1 MASERLNEEDQIFE
15 HIKNK
20 HNFLLSGGAGSGK
33 TYSLVAVIN
42 KILSEYP
49 KAQIAC
55 ITYTNAAAHEIENRL
70 SYKNVRIS
78 TIHDF
83 LWDIISPFQRE
94 LKETLIEGINDS
106 ESSFKNIHVD
116 LPYSNDFID
125 GITYSE
131 HLSLAKGNISHD
143 EVIILACKMFEKYTK
158 LCNIVNCKYDFIL
171 VDEYQD
177 TSPYVIEILLKSLPK
192 RNQKSIIGFFGDS
205 MQAIYD
211 DGVGDIDNYVNNGM
225 VMEVQKEQNRRNPQ
239 SVIELS
245 NKLRIDGLRQKP
257 SDDYNAPNMQDGKV
271 KQGKILFL
279 YGETESLDDL
289 KCSKYFD
296 GWHFDNPEETK
307 ELRLT
312 HNLIADTA
320 GFSNLMD
327 IYDKDPIMKLKTE
340 FINYIKD
347 HDIPVDDSQTFE
359 NVINNVDWRY
369 SNKAKN
375 PDNRNK
381 KIIDVFLE
389 NENNLKLYD
398 IVRNMPFIEIRKMY
412 FDKDCLIADKKEADE
427 KNSTLSK
434 RDKLI
439 RHLFKIQNIINLY
452 QNKQYNDFIRKTSFQ
467 ITSLADKKTIKEK
480 IGQLI
485 NIKNRSIQEVIEYAN
500 ESGLCVKDDNIIDFI
515 KSNRYLYERV
525 AKIPYSEFISL
536 YNYLEGY
543 TPFST
548 QHKIKGEQYKNVF
561 IILDNGKWSKYNF
574 EYLFNPTNPKCNQ
587 SVLKR
592 TQKLFYVCCTRA
604 MENLI
609 VYCAAPSHDMI
620 CTAEEWFGN
629 ENCRNINNDS

>member
-1 MASERLNEEDQIFE
+1 MASERLNEEEQIFE

-42 KILSEYP
+42 KILYEYP
-49 KAQIAC
+49 KARIAC

-70 SYKNVRIS
+70 SYKNVRVS

-83 LWDIISPFQRE
+83 LWDIISPFQKE
-94 LKETLIEGINDS
+94 LKETLIEGINDP
-106 ESSFKNIHVD
+106 ESSFKNIYVD
-116 LPYSNDFID
+116 LPYTNDFVD
-125 GITYSE
+125 GITYTE
-131 HLSLAKGNISHD
+131 HLSLDKGNISHD
-143 EVIILACKMFEKYTK
+143 EVIILACKMFGKYIK

-177 TSPYVIEILLKSLPK
+177 TSPFVIEILLKSLPK
-192 RNQKSIIGFFGDS
+192 SKQKSIVGFFGDS

-211 DGVGDIDNYVNNGM
+211 DGVGDIDNYVKNGM

-245 NKLRIDGLRQKP
+245 NKLRIDKLRQKP
-257 SDDYNAPNMQDGKV
+257 SDDHNAPNMQDGKV
-271 KQGKILFL
+271 KQGTIRFL
-279 YGETESLDDL
+279 YGETASLVDL
-289 KCSKYFD
+289 KCSNYFN
-296 GWHFDNPEETK
+296 GWNFDNPEETK

-312 HNLIADTA
+312 HTLIADTA

-327 IYDKDPIMKLKTE
+327 IYDKDPIMKLKTD
-340 FINYIKD
+340 FIKYITN
-347 HDIPVDDSQTFE
+347 HNIPVDDSQTFE

-369 SNKAKN
+369 SDKVKIT
-375 PDNRNK
+375 DNRNK
-381 KIIDVFLE
+381 KVIDVFLT

-412 FDKDCLIADKKEADE
+412 FDKECLIADKKEVDE
-427 KNSTLSK
+427 INSTLSK

-439 RHLFKIQNIINLY
+439 RHLFKIQNIVNLY
-452 QNKQYNDFIRKTSFQ
+452 QNKQYNEFIRKTSFQ
-467 ITSLADKKTIKEK
+467 ITSNADKKTIKEK

-485 NIKNRSIQEVIEYAN
+485 NMKNRTIQEVIEYAH
-500 ESGLCVKDDNIIDFI
+500 ESSLCVKDDNIIDFI

-525 AKIPYSEFISL
+525 AKISYSEFISL
-536 YNYLEGY
+536 YNFLEGY

-548 QHKIKGEQYKNVF
+548 QHNIKGEQYKNVF

-574 EYLFNPTNPKCNQ
+574 EYLFNPTNPKCNP

-620 CTAEEWFGN
+620 CTAEEWFGK
-629 ENCRNINNDS
+629 ENCRNINNSD